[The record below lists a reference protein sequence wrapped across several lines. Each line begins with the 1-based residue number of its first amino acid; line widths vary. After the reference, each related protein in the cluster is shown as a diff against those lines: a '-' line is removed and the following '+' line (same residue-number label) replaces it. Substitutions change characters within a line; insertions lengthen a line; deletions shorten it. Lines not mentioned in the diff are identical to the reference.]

1 MVVGNRPLWLFRKA
15 PTVMLLIEPVSG
27 RFLDV
32 NEAACAF
39 YGYSREQMLTMS
51 VGQINTL
58 PPDLCRQERL
68 RAVEGRT
75 NRFLFHHRL
84 ASGAVRNVEVHAI
97 PLEENGRTYLLSS
110 VLDVTRLRQ
119 AEDRNAQ
126 IMKAVEQC
134 PVSIVLTDTT
144 GAITY
149 VNPMFEQVTGY
160 TAAEAL
166 GQNPRILQSGAHPP
180 EFYRDLW
187 STITAGGIWS
197 GRIQNR
203 RKDGTP
209 FWEKAT
215 IAPVRDQDGVIASFV
230 GVKLDITAS
239 MQADAERQ
247 RLHAHML
254 RTQRLESLGRL
265 AGGVAHDMNNVLAAV
280 MIYASAAMEEEQPGS
295 RWHKAFQ
302 VIHSATQRGADLIKP
317 LLSLARQSP
326 VEEKSLDLNAVLRE
340 EVFILERTFPSTIQL
355 QADLQPNLP
364 AIKGDRSAL
373 ANALMNLCVNAMD
386 AMPKGGRLG
395 LRTRS
400 LEDAWVEVTVS
411 DTGSGMSADVLERA
425 REPFFTTKEVGKG
438 TGLGLALVENTVK
451 THRGHLDIASEPD
464 RGTRVSLRFPACQ
477 KDTRAAPAPLPE
489 EAAAAMLEIL
499 HVDDDELIRASVP
512 AMLEAL
518 GHRVFS
524 VPSGEA
530 ALDLLR
536 DGLRIDLVLLDL
548 NMPGLGGEGTLSAL
562 RALRP
567 ALPVFLCTGLVTEK
581 ALQVGRAHAGV
592 TLLAKPFDIQT
603 LRGLLGPIAR
613 ATHRRESAGQD

>member
-1 MVVGNRPLWLFRKA
+1 MVAGNRSLRLFRKA
-15 PTVMLLIEPVSG
+15 PTAMLLIEPDSG

-39 YGYSREQMLTMS
+39 YGYSRAQMLTMS
-51 VGQINTL
+51 VSQINTL
-58 PPDLCRQERL
+58 RPDLCRQERL
-68 RAVEGRT
+68 RAVEGRV
-75 NRFLFHHRL
+75 NRFLFQHRL

-97 PLEENGRTYLLSS
+97 PLEEKGRVYLLSS

-134 PVSIVLTDTT
+134 PVSIVLTDTA

-187 STITAGGIWS
+187 ATITAGGTWS
-197 GRIQNR
+197 GRIQNH

-215 IAPVRDQDGVIASFV
+215 IAPVRDQDGLISSFV
-230 GVKLDITAS
+230 GVKLDITAA
-239 MQADAERQ
+239 MQADEERR
-247 RLHAHML
+247 RLNAHML
-254 RTQRLESLGRL
+254 STQRLESLGRL

-280 MIYASAAMEEEQPGS
+280 MIHASAALEEEPPGS
-295 RWHKAFQ
+295 RWHQAFR

-326 VEEKSLDLNAVLRE
+326 VEEKNLDLNAILRE
-340 EVFILERTFPSTIQL
+340 EVFILERTFPATIRL

-373 ANALMNLCVNAMD
+373 VNALMNLCVNAMD
-386 AMPKGGRLG
+386 AMPEGGRLG
-395 LRTRS
+395 LRTRG
-400 LEDAWVEVTVS
+400 LEGAWVEVTVS
-411 DTGSGMSADVLERA
+411 DSGCGMSAEVLERA

-451 THRGHLDIASEPD
+451 THRGRLDLASEPG
-464 RGTRVSLRFPACQ
+464 RGTRVSLRFPAC
-477 KDTRAAPAPLPE
+477 REEHRPAPAPLSEDP
-489 EAAAAMLEIL
+489 AAAALEIL

-512 AMLEAL
+512 AILEAL
-518 GHRVFS
+518 GHRVLS
-524 VPSGEA
+524 VPTGEA

-536 DGLRIDLVLLDL
+536 GGHRIDLVLLDL
-548 NMPGLGGEGTLSAL
+548 NMPGLGGEGTLPAL

-567 ALPVFLCTGLVTEK
+567 EVPVFLCTGRVTEE
-581 ALQVGRAHAGV
+581 ALQVSRAHAGV

-603 LRGLLGPIAR
+603 LRGLLGPIAKAVA
-613 ATHRRESAGQD
+613 ATRHRD